1 MKLEDRI
8 ERASEGS
15 GEPKLSA
22 GEGFVKFIRPAGAAL
37 FLILF
42 VIVTVFLFTAKG
54 TPVEGYEPP
63 HDSSYYREH
72 TEELAAEIEENMLPL
87 IDAEGV
93 TVSVSGGKVLIAGAE
108 DGLRTVRQGV
118 IHYYAEDLFEF
129 LLK

>member
-72 TEELAAEIEENMLPL
+72 TEELAAEIKENMLPL
-87 IDAEGV
+87 IGAEGV
-93 TVSVSGGKVLIAGAE
+93 TVSFADGRILVEGGEEGVRA
-108 DGLRTVRQGV
+108 VRQGV
-118 IHYYAEDLFEF
+118 IHYYAEEF
-129 LLK
+129 FVFKTN

>member
-54 TPVEGYEPP
+54 APVEGYEPP
-63 HDSSYYREH
+63 HDSAYYRGNIS
-72 TEELAAEIEENMLPL
+72 ELAAEIEEHMLPL
-87 IDAEGV
+87 IGAEGV
-93 TVSVSGGKVLIAGAE
+93 TVSVSGGKVAFSGGE
-108 DGLRTVRQGV
+108 DGLRAVRQGV

-129 LLK
+129 SQK